1 MFKFNFNFS
10 FNQKKIIYSAALIVC
25 FFVAFGLGIWIGV
38 EKVAYC
44 VPQPEGMNFSLFW
57 DAYNELQKRFIN
69 PENIDDQKII
79 YGAIEGMAKSLGDPY
94 TSFFSPEEA
103 KRFTQDLSG
112 SFEGI
117 GAVLGIKNNQ
127 LTIISP
133 LKDTPAK
140 QAGLKAGDI
149 IIKINGQ
156 ESTDMTTE
164 EAVNLIRGPKGT
176 NVTLSIYRDGWTNS
190 KDFIITR
197 NTIEIPSVEWSLK
210 NGNTAYIQIFQ
221 FDDFLARN
229 FKNQVYQI
237 LKTPEVEKIVLDL
250 RNNPG
255 GYLETAQEIA
265 GYFLEN
271 GQTVLIEDFGGN
283 KEQQIYKAEGDSE
296 LLKYPVVVLINEGS
310 ASASEILAG
319 ALRDNRNVQLIGE
332 KSFGKGS
339 VQELAE
345 LRGGSF
351 LKITIAKWLTP
362 KGNLI
367 ADVGLEPDIKVEITD
382 QEAEEGKDP
391 QLDKALEIINDL
403 K

>member
-10 FNQKKIIYSAALIVC
+10 FDQKKIVYSVALIIC
-25 FFVAFGLGIWIGV
+25 FFVAFGLGIWVGV

-44 VPQPEGMNFSLFW
+44 VPQPENINFSLFW
-57 DAYNELQKRFIN
+57 DAYNKLQEKFIN
-69 PENIDDQKII
+69 PNDIDDQKII

-94 TSFFSPEEA
+94 TSYFPPEEA

-117 GAVLGIKNNQ
+117 GAVLGIKENR

-133 LKDTPAK
+133 LEGTPAK
-140 QAGLKAGDI
+140 EAGLKAGDI
-149 IIKINGQ
+149 IVKINGQ
-156 ESTDMTTE
+156 ESTDMSTE

-190 KDFIITR
+190 KDFTMTR
-197 NTIEIPSVEWSLK
+197 NTIEIPSTSWDLK
-210 NGNTAYIQIFQ
+210 DNNTAYIQIFQ
-221 FDDFLARN
+221 FDDSLSRN

-237 LKTPEVEKIVLDL
+237 LKSPAERIVLDL

-255 GYLETAQEIA
+255 GYLGTAQEIA

-271 GQTVLIEDFGGN
+271 GQTVLIEDFGGK
-283 KEQQIYKAEGDSE
+283 KEQQTYKAPGNGE

-319 ALRDNRNVQLIGE
+319 ALRDNRNIRLIGE

-339 VQELAE
+339 VQEIAE

-367 ADVGLEPDIKVEITD
+367 ADVGLEPDIKIEITD
-382 QEAEEGKDP
+382 KEAEEGKDP
-391 QLDKALEIINDL
+391 QLDKALEIIKDL